1 MPMASETEPLVV
13 PTIGKKVLYFI
24 SSTAATPDVE
34 EFRSGD
40 YLLGPEEISEEAI
53 SRTTRVVPAST
64 FALAREPYRT
74 AVIGAFRE
82 ASEMARSVSLPSSR

>member
-1 MPMASETEPLVV
+1 MPMASGTEPLDIL
-13 PTIGKKVLYFI
+13 TIGEMVVDFI
-24 SSTAATPDVE
+24 SSTADVE
-34 EFRSGD
+34 EFRSSD

-64 FALAREPYRT
+64 FALAREPCRT

>member
-53 SRTTRVVPAST
+53 SRTRVVHTST
-64 FALAREPYRT
+64 LRDEQDRLAP
-74 AVIGAFRE
+74 I
-82 ASEMARSVSLPSSR
+82 

>member
-1 MPMASETEPLVV
+1 MASETEPLDV

-64 FALAREPYRT
+64 FALSREPCRT
-74 AVIGAFRE
+74 AMIRAFRE
-82 ASEMARSVSLPSSR
+82 MYKTVSLPSIR